1 MEREAIGLE
10 KIAAREI
17 NPVVRKSRDENDI
30 AAETVQF
37 GDDKLY
43 RWLVAG
49 GHGLSE
55 TYLLSISPRTDV
67 SRSGGRATIV
77 G

>member
-1 MEREAIGLE
+1 MLGNRGHHMEREAIGLE

-43 RWLVAG
+43 
-49 GHGLSE
+49 
-55 TYLLSISPRTDV
+55 
-67 SRSGGRATIV
+67 
-77 G
+77 